1 MKTKTKQRF
10 AFRKACGYFSIFGFI
25 TSLVFHLTS
34 ILGFSLF
41 GAFVG
46 FLHIGALLAFG
57 LMLIF
62 VLNVPGGE
70 IWKREFVTERLK
82 SVIPKK
88 LSFVVLS
95 FFIYMILNSIWISII
110 RPNGL
115 PSFRDEKYVILSE
128 GRINTQ
134 QVIREITKEEYD
146 LLNAKDIRDLTGYWM
161 FFYLI
166 PALYFWFSLKKQVL
180 DV

>member
-1 MKTKTKQRF
+1 MKAKTRQRF
-10 AFRKACGYFSIFGFI
+10 SFRKACAYFSVLGFI

-62 VLNVPGGE
+62 ILNVPGGE

-88 LSFVVLS
+88 PSFVVLV
-95 FFIYMILNSIWISII
+95 FFIYMILNSIWISVT
-110 RPNGL
+110 RPDGL
-115 PSFRDEKYVILSE
+115 PSFRNEKYVILSE

-134 QVIREITKEEYD
+134 QIIREITKEEYD
-146 LLNAKDIRDLTGYWM
+146 LLNAKDIRDFSGYWM
-161 FFYLI
+161 FFYLN
-166 PALYFWFSLKKQVL
+166 PALYFCFSLKNSSP
-180 DV
+180 